1 MWRIC
6 NNALPTM
13 VNLHWR
19 DIVPNANCALCKDH
33 PEDSLHAVWAC
44 EVISGVWNTLDWFH
58 QSVPAQP
65 SSFNNLLSKFLFCH
79 EEFRAEIF
87 VTIVWFL
94 WNRRNAIHFG
104 CPALLIQSICSRARS
119 CKSFLKP
126 SQRSPLHPVLLLCS
140 SGAPLNLSVLR

>member
-1 MWRIC
+1 
-6 NNALPTM
+6 M

-58 QSVPAQP
+58 QSVSAQP

-87 VTIVWFL
+87 VIIVWFL

-104 CPALLIQSICSRARS
+104 CPALLIQSICSRGRS
-119 CKSFLKP
+119 YL
-126 SQRSPLHPVLLLCS
+126 
-140 SGAPLNLSVLR
+140 